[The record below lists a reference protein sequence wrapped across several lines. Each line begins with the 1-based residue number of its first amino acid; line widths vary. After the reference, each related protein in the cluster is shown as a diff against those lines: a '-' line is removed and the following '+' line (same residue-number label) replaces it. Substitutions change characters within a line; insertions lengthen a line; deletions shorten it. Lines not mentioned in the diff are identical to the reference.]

1 MTRAA
6 PLNDGL
12 INANDFRV
20 GVPYY
25 TTVFDMFFVRCAL
38 HPSIHG
44 VWKSFEGVLVMQK
57 RMLCCPSVL
66 FICLIHPVQPA
77 SEIREF

>member
-25 TTVFDMFFVRCAL
+25 TVFDMFFVRCAF

-44 VWKSFEGVLVMQK
+44 FWKFFDGIILVMQK
-57 RMLCCPSVL
+57 SAC
-66 FICLIHPVQPA
+66 
-77 SEIREF
+77 EIREF

>member
-25 TTVFDMFFVRCAL
+25 TTVFDMFFVRCAF
-38 HPSIHG
+38 HTSIHG
-44 VWKSFEGVLVMQK
+44 FWKFFDGIILVMQK
-57 RMLCCPSVL
+57 
-66 FICLIHPVQPA
+66 PA